1 MKKLVTNVLTALIL
15 TLSSLSLTVFSG
27 CTNSKNKT
35 TNEKTVPLSSLDFV
49 LCDGN
54 RDEGCNIVCEES
66 HYRVCQKEDVT
77 LSGKLAIPNTYNGL
91 PVKEIEQFAYCQNV
105 TAISIPANLE
115 YIEGFVFFDNLT
127 SITVDKN
134 NKNYYVKNNCLICP
148 NNLSPIP
155 DRTKVLVLACKNAV
169 IPSDGSV
176 ITLGRGAF
184 SGKGVKE
191 ITIPDTIRY
200 VLWCAFM
207 GCEDLTTVYWNA
219 TRCYVVGAD
228 YSCFTGC
235 EKLENVIIGKNV
247 QAIPAFWISG
257 SQSLKKVVI
266 PKNVTSVGYNA
277 FDDCAED
284 FTIYC
289 EIEESEK
296 TSSWEDGWNGGQ
308 NRDYPVVWGYK
319 G

>member
-15 TLSSLSLTVFSG
+15 TISSLSLTVFSG

-35 TNEKTVPLSSLDFV
+35 ANEKTVPLSSLDFV

-91 PVKEIEQFAYCQNV
+91 PVKEIEQFENCQNV

-115 YIEGFVFFDNLT
+115 YIEEFLFCDSLT

-134 NKNYYVKNNCLICP
+134 NKNYYVKNNCLIKDGHLYTNP
-148 NNLSPIP
+148 SKGTAVKLG
-155 DRTKVLVLACKNAV
+155 LKNSV

-176 ITLGRGAF
+176 TNIGLGAF
-184 SGKGVKE
+184 SGKGLTK
-191 ITIPDTIRY
+191 ITIPESIRY
-200 VLWCAFM
+200 VDGCSFVF
-207 GCEDLTTVYWNA
+207 CEDLTTVYWNA
-219 TRCYVVGAD
+219 TRCSVGGSD
-228 YSCFTGC
+228 FPCFGSC
-235 EKLENVIIGKNV
+235 EKLENVVIGKNV
-247 QAIPAFWISG
+247 QRIPGYWISG
-257 SQSLKKVVI
+257 SKSLKKVVI
-266 PKNVTSVGYNA
+266 PKNVTSIGYKA

>member
-1 MKKLVTNVLTALIL
+1 MKKLVTNVLTALFL
-15 TLSSLSLTVFSG
+15 TSSSLSLTVFSG

-35 TNEKTVPLSSLDFV
+35 ANEKTVSLSSLEFV

-91 PVKEIEQFAYCQNV
+91 PVKEIEQFENCQNV

-115 YIEGFVFFDNLT
+115 YIEEFLFCDSLT

-134 NKNYYVKNNCLICP
+134 NKNYYVKNNCLIKDGHLYTNP
-148 NNLSPIP
+148 SKGTAVKLG
-155 DRTKVLVLACKNAV
+155 LKNSV

-176 ITLGRGAF
+176 TNIGLGAF
-184 SGKGVKE
+184 SGKGLTK
-191 ITIPDTIRY
+191 ITIPESIRY
-200 VLWCAFM
+200 VDGCSFVF
-207 GCEDLTTVYWNA
+207 CEDLTTVYWNA
-219 TRCYVVGAD
+219 TRCSVGGSD
-228 YSCFTGC
+228 FPCFGSC
-235 EKLENVIIGKNV
+235 EKLENVVIGKNV
-247 QAIPAFWISG
+247 QRIPGYWISG
-257 SQSLKKVVI
+257 SKSLKKVVI
-266 PKNVTSVGYNA
+266 PKNVTSIGYKA

-289 EIEESEK
+289 EIEKSEK
-296 TSSWEDGWNGGQ
+296 PSGWCENWDCG
-308 NRDYPVVWGYK
+308 YPVVWGYK